1 MEVEEEKN
9 TCIRRASHEL
19 DISMAADRKLQ
30 EKKKKN
36 RLEEKNRGAGER
48 GNVRSWIAGSWDQ
61 MREEEEGDRR
71 EGFEGRTTFGV
82 AGSAMAVH
90 AMESKAWTPWPWP
103 VNLII
108 IIIRC
113 L

>member
-1 MEVEEEKN
+1 MSSTYPWPPIENYKK
-9 TCIRRASHEL
+9 R
-19 DISMAADRKLQ
+19 
-30 EKKKKN
+30 KKK
-36 RLEEKNRGAGER
+36 RLEEKNRGAGE
-48 GNVRSWIAGSWDQ
+48 VRSWIAGSWDQ